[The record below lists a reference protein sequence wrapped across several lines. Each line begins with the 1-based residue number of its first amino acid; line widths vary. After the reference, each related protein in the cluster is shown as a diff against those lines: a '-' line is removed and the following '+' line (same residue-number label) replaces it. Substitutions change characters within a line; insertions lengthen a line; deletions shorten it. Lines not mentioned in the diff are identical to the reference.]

1 MDSYFEKGV
10 RLNGTLWVKGGV
22 HFDGS
27 FEGEIYSSNDFVVGK
42 SGKILGNI
50 KTFNITNKGNIQGNL
65 FAENKVALIDGSRL
79 KGDMSTYRLIV
90 DEGSNFEGRCKMIEM
105 PPKAIKDEIQN
116 LERPLPS
123 KTKRSPNVFQASPI
137 WRFCNSLIANMGIV
151 TIILVVI
158 GVFWYFSKE
167 KQEDFGLLSNKNY
180 QKADIAGKLLVN

>member
-1 MDSYFEKGV
+1 
-10 RLNGTLWVKGGV
+10 
-22 HFDGS
+22 
-27 FEGEIYSSNDFVVGK
+27 
-42 SGKILGNI
+42 
-50 KTFNITNKGNIQGNL
+50 
-65 FAENKVALIDGSRL
+65 RL

-123 KTKRSPNVFQASPI
+123 KTKRSPNFFQASPI